1 MLGLRKGGKM
11 DNELT
16 LQVIEAYSIPFIR
29 ALQRNGGIQLKNAI
43 KEKKEKEI
51 KEFIL
56 AHYAFERNVSVG
68 YFKWQAIELLNLY
81 WNSGK
86 PDDKKIWC
94 EFKRH
99 APKLKNDKPKNG
111 VVIRKKGEPMVN
123 KDRNPLNPDKFPIW
137 KINFIDGII
146 NNLNSKSGVENA
158 YKNLLEV
165 QGFGKKITPFI
176 LRDLVILLKK
186 KYIQI
191 IKEEEERETY
201 YFLQPIDSWLQ
212 LVCDKL
218 ELKASTRK
226 KVSGINFD
234 RTIVGI
240 CDTCIQFE
248 VNPLKFNQGAW
259 YVGARVMRCRPQFEQ
274 ILAIK
279 DDFERAKNL
288 VKSGIERDRLDAYN
302 KRDLIKDADLKEQ
315 FREEIK
321 SIEPRLLK
329 YDKE

>member
-1 MLGLRKGGKM
+1 M
-11 DNELT
+11 DNKLT
-16 LQVIEAYSIPFIR
+16 LQVIEAYSIPFR
-29 ALQRNGGIQLKNAI
+29 SALQRNGGIQLKNAI

-51 KEFIL
+51 KEKKIKEFIL
-56 AHYAFERNVSVG
+56 AHHAFEKNVSVG

-81 WNSGK
+81 WNSGN
-86 PDDKKIWC
+86 PDVKKIWS

-123 KDRNPLNPDKFPIW
+123 KDRNPLNPDKISIW
-137 KINFIDGII
+137 EINFIDGII
-146 NNLNSKSGVENA
+146 DNLDSKSGVENA
-158 YKNLLEV
+158 YNNLLKV

-186 KYIQI
+186 KYIHI
-191 IKEEEERETY
+191 IKEEDERETY

-212 LVCDKL
+212 LVCDTL
-218 ELKASTRK
+218 GLKASTGK

-240 CDTCIQFE
+240 CDTCIHFG

-259 YVGARVMRCRPQFEQ
+259 YIGARVMRCKPQFEQ
-274 ILAIK
+274 ILAIN
-279 DDFERAKNL
+279 DDFKRSKKL
-288 VKSGIERDRLDAYN
+288 VESGIKPDRLDAYN
-302 KRDLIKDADLKEQ
+302 KRDLIKDEDLKDE
-315 FREEIK
+315 FKREIEHIK
-321 SIEPRLLK
+321 PELLEF
-329 YDKE
+329 D